1 MENSEMGKRSQKKII
16 TREVKII
23 RAIRA
28 IREKRKL
35 SVQLASEVIGTNK
48 STLTALENGR
58 IDLSA
63 DWIKR
68 ILKGYYVNME
78 SFQQMIDAK
87 DSIRE
92 EIVSEV
98 NEMLLKLSYT
108 ATLRNRKGSSKF
120 KVLEPFYI

>member
-1 MENSEMGKRSQKKII
+1 MGKRSQKKII

-23 RAIRA
+23 RAIR
-28 IREKRKL
+28 EKRKL
-35 SVQLASEVIGTNK
+35 SVQKASEVIGTNK

-68 ILKGYYVNME
+68 ILKGYNVNE
-78 SFQQMIDAK
+78 ASFKQMIEAK

-92 EIVSEV
+92 EIVSDV
-98 NEMLLKLSYT
+98 NEMLLKLSYERLLLIRQMLISFST
-108 ATLRNRKGSSKF
+108 S
-120 KVLEPFYI
+120 

>member
-1 MENSEMGKRSQKKII
+1 MGKRSSIKII

-23 RAIRA
+23 RAIR
-28 IREKRKL
+28 EKRKL
-35 SVQLASEVIGTNK
+35 SVQKASEVIGTNK

-68 ILKGYYVNME
+68 ILKGYSVNE
-78 SFQQMIDAK
+78 ASFQQMIEAK

-98 NEMLLKLSYT
+98 NEMLLKLSYDRLLVIRQMLISFST
-108 ATLRNRKGSSKF
+108 S
-120 KVLEPFYI
+120 

>member
-1 MENSEMGKRSQKKII
+1 MGKRFQIKII

-23 RAIRA
+23 RAL
-28 IREKRKL
+28 REKRKL
-35 SVQLASEVIGTNK
+35 SVQKAAVVIGTNK

-58 IDLSA
+58 IDLSS

-68 ILKGYYVNME
+68 ILKGYNINDGQ
-78 SFQQMIDAK
+78 FRQMIEAK

-98 NEMLLKLSYT
+98 NDMLMKLSYDRLLVIRQMLISFST
-108 ATLRNRKGSSKF
+108 S
-120 KVLEPFYI
+120 

>member
-1 MENSEMGKRSQKKII
+1 MGKRSQKKII

-23 RAIRA
+23 LA

-35 SVQLASEVIGTNK
+35 SVQKASEVIGTNK

-63 DWIKR
+63 DWIRR
-68 ILKGYYVNME
+68 ILKGYSVNE
-78 SFQQMIDAK
+78 GSFKQMIEAK

-98 NEMLLKLSYT
+98 NDMLLKLSYDR
-108 ATLRNRKGSSKF
+108 LLVIRQMLISFSNS
-120 KVLEPFYI
+120 

>member
-1 MENSEMGKRSQKKII
+1 MGKRSQKKII

-23 RAIRA
+23 RAIR
-28 IREKRKL
+28 EKRKL
-35 SVQLASEVIGTNK
+35 SVQKASEVIGTNK

-58 IDLSA
+58 IDLSV

-68 ILKGYYVNME
+68 ILKGYNVNE
-78 SFQQMIDAK
+78 ASFKQMIEAK

-98 NEMLLKLSYT
+98 NEMLLKLSYDR
-108 ATLRNRKGSSKF
+108 LLVIRQMLISFSSS
-120 KVLEPFYI
+120 